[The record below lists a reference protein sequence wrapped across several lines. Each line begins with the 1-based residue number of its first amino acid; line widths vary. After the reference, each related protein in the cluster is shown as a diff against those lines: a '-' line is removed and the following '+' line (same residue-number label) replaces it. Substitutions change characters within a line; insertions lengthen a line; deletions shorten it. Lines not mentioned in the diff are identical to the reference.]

1 MARTLLYLFGEE
13 GAVMGHP
20 APAMPPT
27 VLRFYPERAAEPN
40 PVLRFECLLLE
51 KPEGDAK
58 KRSTTLFVSAVV
70 HVVLVALV
78 ILVPL
83 WTYSV
88 LPAAGEAARAFFV
101 APPEAAPPPPP
112 PPPPAA
118 GPRLAKV
125 VAAPVPVPED
135 AKFVAPI
142 EVPEAILP
150 DRGLDLAGGVEGGVP
165 GGVEGGVP
173 GGVLGGI
180 VGGIAPLPPPPPPPK
195 AVRVGGQIKAP
206 KLLKVVQP
214 VYPDLAAQARLSA
227 TIILEALV
235 APDGQ
240 VKSVTVLRGAP
251 LFDEAA
257 KEAVKQW
264 RYQPLLLNG
273 VPTEFILTVTVK
285 FNVATDGVK

>member
-1 MARTLLYLFGEE
+1 
-13 GAVMGHP
+13 MGHP

-27 VLRFYPERAAEPN
+27 VFRLYPQRAAESEI
-40 PVLRFECLLLE
+40 RFECLLLE
-51 KPEGDAK
+51 KPDDDTK
-58 KRSTTLFVSAVV
+58 KRSTTLLVSTIV
-70 HVVLVALV
+70 HLVLIALV
-78 ILVPL
+78 ILIPL
-83 WTYSV
+83 LTYQA
-88 LPAAGEAARAFFV
+88 LPTAGEGARAFFV

-112 PPPPAA
+112 PPPPAPA
-118 GPRLAKV
+118 AARAAKA
-125 VAAPVPVPED
+125 AAPVPVHDD
-135 AKFVAPI
+135 AKFVAPV
-142 EVPEAILP
+142 EVPDAVLP
-150 DRGLDLAGGVEGGVP
+150 EPSLSLAGAEGGMP

-173 GGVLGGI
+173 GGVVGGI
-180 VGGIAPLPPPPPPPK
+180 VGGIPTPAPPPPAVN

-214 VYPDLAAQARLSA
+214 NYPELAAQARLTA

-235 APDGQ
+235 ASDGQ
-240 VKSVTVLRGAP
+240 VKSVSVLRGAP

-285 FNVATDGVK
+285 FNVATEAAK